1 MSHEAQAQASIP
13 AQATLDF
20 RIERLG
26 APRYPS
32 PMRSVQFVA
41 DDEQVLY
48 HGDLAEV
55 RAYLDRGQAPP
66 VMEKAGPR
74 EQLYFDPNDLRCGI
88 VTCGGLCPGIN
99 DVIRA
104 VTLSLHYHYGVR
116 TVLGFRYGYEG
127 LNPALGHEP
136 ELLNPDNVEVIST
149 QGGTVLGTSRGEQP
163 VPIMVDELQHR
174 GVGILFA
181 VGGDGTLRGA
191 AAIAA
196 EIARRGLEIAV
207 IGIPKTIDND
217 ISYIYQSF
225 GFQTAA
231 SEAQAAVEAAHT
243 EAVAARN
250 GIGLVKLMGRDSGFI
265 AAFTALADSRVNYC
279 LVPESPFTI
288 EALMPSLR
296 RRLQERGHAVIAVA
310 EGAGQ
315 DLLQS
320 YGERDA
326 SGNLKYA
333 DIGLYLRDELK
344 NCCTAIGMDVNI
356 KYIDPSYTI
365 RSVPANTFDSAFSLL
380 LGHNAAH
387 AGMSGR
393 TNMVVGNWRDE
404 FTHVPIAMATS
415 QRKKIDLNGWL
426 WNAVLASTGQPAL
439 LR

>member
-1 MSHEAQAQASIP
+1 MASEAEGQVE
-13 AQATLDF
+13 LDF

-26 APRYPS
+26 EPRNLS

-41 DDEQVLY
+41 DSEQVLY
-48 HGDLAEV
+48 HGDLADIRSFLAQGE
-55 RAYLDRGQAPP
+55 DPP
-66 VMEKAGPR
+66 FFEKAGPR
-74 EQLYFDPNDLRCGI
+74 EQLFFDPTDLRCGI

-104 VTLSLHYHYGVR
+104 ITLSLHYHYGVR

-136 ELLNPDNVEVIST
+136 ELLTPDNVETIST

-163 VPIMVDELQHR
+163 VPVMVDELVRR
-174 GVGILFA
+174 GVSILFA

-191 AAIAA
+191 GAIAA
-196 EIARRGLEIAV
+196 EVAKRGLQIAV
-207 IGIPKTIDND
+207 VGIPKTIDND
-217 ISYIYQSF
+217 IMYIFQSF

-250 GIGLVKLMGRDSGFI
+250 GVGLVKLMGRDSGFI
-265 AAFTALADSRVNYC
+265 AAYTALADSRVNYC
-279 LVPESPFTI
+279 LVPESPFTV

-296 RRLQERGHAVIAVA
+296 QRLQERGHAVIAVA

-315 DLLQS
+315 DLLRS
-320 YGERDA
+320 RRERDA
-326 SGNLKYA
+326 SGNVKYA
-333 DIGLYLRDELK
+333 DIGIFLRDELK
-344 NCCTAIGMDVNI
+344 ACCGAIGIEVNL

-365 RSVPANTFDSAFSLL
+365 RSVPANTFDSAFSLM

-404 FTHVPIAMATS
+404 YTHVPIAMATR

>member
-1 MSHEAQAQASIP
+1 MTLRTEGTEAQGVVA
-13 AQATLDF
+13 LDF
-20 RIERLG
+20 GIERLG
-26 APRYPS
+26 EARVPS
-32 PMRSVQFVA
+32 PMRSVQFVG
-41 DDEQVLY
+41 DSEHVLY
-48 HGDLAEV
+48 HGDLEV
-55 RAYLDRGQAPP
+55 VREYLARGEDPP
-66 VMEKAGPR
+66 CFEKAGPR
-74 EQLYFDPNDLRCGI
+74 EQIHFDPTDLVCGI

-104 VTLSLHYHYGVR
+104 VTLSLHYHYGVQ

-136 ELLNPDNVEVIST
+136 LLLTPDNVETIST
-149 QGGTVLGTSRGEQP
+149 MGGTVLGTSRGEQP
-163 VPIMVDELQHR
+163 VPLMVDELVRR
-174 GVGILFA
+174 GVRILFTI
-181 VGGDGTLRGA
+181 GGDGTLRGA
-191 AAIAA
+191 GAIAA
-196 EIARRGLEIAV
+196 EITRRGLDMAV
-207 IGIPKTIDND
+207 VGIPKTIDND
-217 ISYIYQSF
+217 ISYIFQSF

-231 SEAQAAVEAAHT
+231 AEAQAAVEAAHT

-265 AAFTALADSRVNYC
+265 AAYTALADSRVNYC
-279 LVPESPFTI
+279 LVPESPFTV
-288 EALMPSLR
+288 EALLPSLR
-296 RRLQERGHAVIAVA
+296 QRLQERGHAVIAVA

-315 DLLQS
+315 DLLRS

-333 DIGLYLRDELK
+333 DIGLFLRDELK
-344 NCCTAIGMDVNI
+344 QCCTAIGMEVNL

-380 LGHNAAH
+380 LGHNAVH

-393 TNMVVGNWRDE
+393 TNLVVGNWRDE
-404 FTHVPIAMATS
+404 FTHVPIEMATR
-415 QRKKIDLNGWL
+415 QRKKIDLDGWL

>member
-1 MSHEAQAQASIP
+1 MAIGAQEQGQQVA
-13 AQATLDF
+13 LDF
-20 RIERLG
+20 HVERLG
-26 APRYPS
+26 EPRYPS

-41 DDEQVLY
+41 DSEQVLY
-48 HGDLAEV
+48 HGDLADV
-55 RAYLDRGQAPP
+55 RDYLNRGEEPP
-66 VMEKAGPR
+66 SFEKAGPR
-74 EQLYFDPNDLRCGI
+74 EQIFFDPTDLRCGI

-136 ELLNPDNVEVIST
+136 ELLTPDNVETIST

-163 VPIMVDELQHR
+163 VPVMVEELVRQ
-174 GVGILFA
+174 GVSILFT

-191 AAIAA
+191 GAIAA
-196 EIARRGLEIAV
+196 EIAKRGLPIAV
-207 IGIPKTIDND
+207 VGIPKTIDND

-231 SEAQAAVEAAHT
+231 AEAQAAVEAAHT

-265 AAFTALADSRVNYC
+265 AAYTALADSRVNYC
-279 LVPESPFTI
+279 LVPEAPFTV
-288 EALMPSLR
+288 EALMPTLR
-296 RRLQERGHAVIAVA
+296 ERLQSRGHAVIAVA

-315 DLLQS
+315 DLLQRRN
-320 YGERDA
+320 ERDA
-326 SGNLKYA
+326 SGNLVYA
-333 DIGLYLRDELK
+333 DIGLFLRDELK
-344 NCCTAIGMDVNI
+344 ACCTEIGLEVNL

-365 RSVPANTFDSAFSLL
+365 RSVPANTFDSAFSLM
-380 LGHNAAH
+380 LGHNAVH
-387 AGMSGR
+387 AAMSGR

-404 FTHVPIAMATS
+404 FTHVPIHMATR
-415 QRKKIDLNGWL
+415 QRKKIDLDGWL

>member
-1 MSHEAQAQASIP
+1 MTQEAQPQE
-13 AQATLDF
+13 TLDF

-26 APRYPS
+26 TPRYPS
-32 PMRSVQFVA
+32 PMRSVQFVR

-55 RAYLDRGQAPP
+55 QAYLQRGEMPP

-74 EQLYFDPNDLRCGI
+74 EQLYFDPTDLRCGI

-104 VTLSLHYHYGVR
+104 ITLSLHYHYGVR
-116 TVLGFRYGYEG
+116 TVFGFRYGYEG
-127 LNPALGHEP
+127 LNPEVGHEP
-136 ELLNPDNVEVIST
+136 LLLTPENVEPIST
-149 QGGTVLGTSRGEQP
+149 QGGTVLGSSRGEQP
-163 VPIMVDELQHR
+163 VPIMVDELVQR
-174 GVGILFA
+174 GVSILFTI
-181 VGGDGTLRGA
+181 GGDGTLRGA
-191 AAIAA
+191 GAIAT
-196 EIARRGLEIAV
+196 EIQRRGLDIAV
-207 IGIPKTIDND
+207 VGIPKTIDND
-217 ISYIYQSF
+217 ISYIHQSF

-265 AAFTALADSRVNYC
+265 AAYTALADSRVNFC
-279 LVPESPFTI
+279 LVPESPFTV
-288 EALMPSLR
+288 EALMPPLR
-296 RRLQERGHAVIAVA
+296 QRLQERGHAVIAVA

-320 YGERDA
+320 QGGRDA
-326 SGNLKYA
+326 SGNVKNA

-344 NCCTAIGMDVNI
+344 ECCKTIGMEVNL

-365 RSVPANTFDSAFSLL
+365 RSVPANAYDSGFSLL
-380 LGHNAAH
+380 LGHNAVH

-393 TNMVVGNWRDE
+393 TNMVVGNWRTE
-404 FTHVPIAMATS
+404 FTHVPIEMATS
-415 QRKKIDLNGWL
+415 ARKKIDLGGWL

>member
-1 MSHEAQAQASIP
+1 MTLRTEGTEAQGVVA
-13 AQATLDF
+13 LDF
-20 RIERLG
+20 GIERLG
-26 APRYPS
+26 EARVPS
-32 PMRSVQFVA
+32 PMRSVQFVG
-41 DDEQVLY
+41 DSEHVLY
-48 HGDLAEV
+48 HGDLEV
-55 RAYLDRGQAPP
+55 VREYLARGEDPP
-66 VMEKAGPR
+66 CFEKAGPR
-74 EQLYFDPNDLRCGI
+74 ERIHFDPTDLVCGI

-104 VTLSLHYHYGVR
+104 VTLSLHYHYGVQ

-136 ELLNPDNVEVIST
+136 LLLTPDNVETIST
-149 QGGTVLGTSRGEQP
+149 MGGTVLGTSRGEQP
-163 VPIMVDELQHR
+163 VPLMVDELVRR
-174 GVGILFA
+174 GVRILFTI
-181 VGGDGTLRGA
+181 GGDGTLRGA
-191 AAIAA
+191 GAIAA
-196 EIARRGLEIAV
+196 EITRRGLDMAV
-207 IGIPKTIDND
+207 VGIPKTIDND
-217 ISYIYQSF
+217 ISYIFQSF

-231 SEAQAAVEAAHT
+231 AEAQAAVEAAHT

-265 AAFTALADSRVNYC
+265 AAYTALADSRVNYC
-279 LVPESPFTI
+279 LVPESPFTV
-288 EALMPSLR
+288 EALLPSLR
-296 RRLQERGHAVIAVA
+296 QRLQERGHAVIAVA

-315 DLLQS
+315 DLLRS

-333 DIGLYLRDELK
+333 DIGLFLRDELK
-344 NCCTAIGMDVNI
+344 QCCTAIGMEVNL

-380 LGHNAAH
+380 LGHNAVH

-393 TNMVVGNWRDE
+393 TNLVVGNWRDE
-404 FTHVPIAMATS
+404 FTHVPIEMATR
-415 QRKKIDLNGWL
+415 QRKKIDLDGWL